1 MFLLTS
7 YTNLYFLDV
16 SLMNWMQEKGLQ
28 IGESLTTALGNE
40 LLENLGLA
48 TFMNDEQ
55 CNRYSGVYA
64 EAVNGWNYKGIVVNW
79 KSCCNV
85 IYKMPYLFIVIIE
98 VR

>member
-1 MFLLTS
+1 
-7 YTNLYFLDV
+7 
-16 SLMNWMQEKGLQ
+16 MQEKGLQ

-64 EAVNGWNYKGIVVNW
+64 DAVSGWNYRGIFVFHNTCFTCINW

-85 IYKMPYLFIVIIE
+85 ILEPYLFIVIIE
-98 VR
+98 VL